1 MKTKRN
7 IKTVLIMFCVLFVM
21 LCVYLVYTV
30 AVYGTR
36 YFTSPYNTRT
46 EKLSSTVEAG
56 NITDRDSNTLV
67 YTEDGER
74 KYIDSKTTR
83 LATAHILGDDF
94 GQTIGAQSMFAR
106 YLLGF
111 DQSVIDMILHP
122 NATLKGSNVE
132 LTINAKLCRDIYQL
146 MEDYKGAVVITNYKT
161 GEILASISTPSFD
174 PKHMDDYLDG
184 EYELEDGSLV
194 NRAAM
199 GVYTPGSTFKIV
211 TLVAALRYLPK
222 VTERE
227 FVCTGPLVFEKNT
240 GDFRNDIV
248 YDELSDEE
256 KAEYVYLTDYKNEI
270 HGTMT
275 LKDAF
280 ASSCNV
286 TFARLAME
294 IGSARLLKVAEEMG
308 VNKEF
313 LFEEIMVN
321 AGTMEGSNSDYYLA
335 WAGVGQHKDVM
346 TPLHM
351 CMITSAVAN
360 GGRMM
365 TPKLLNRVTNVSG
378 IVKYSLDTDVYK
390 QAMKS
395 YEAETIKEYMIE
407 AVEHGTGTKAQISK
421 LTVGGKTGSAEVSS
435 NKETGTH
442 AWFTGFID
450 SDEYPLA
457 ICVVCERAGT
467 GGSVAAPIAKEAL
480 EMAIDRLF

>member
-7 IKTVLIMFCVLFVM
+7 IKTVLILFCVLFVSM
-21 LCVYLVYTV
+21 SVYLVYTV
-30 AVYGTR
+30 SVYGTR

-46 EKLSSTVEAG
+46 EKISNRVEAG
-56 NITDRDSNTLV
+56 KILDRNEKTLA
-67 YTEDGER
+67 YTSDGER
-74 KYIDSKTTR
+74 EYSDSKTTR
-83 LATAHILGDDF
+83 LATAHVLGDDM

-111 DQSVIDMILHP
+111 DQSVLDMILHP
-122 NATLKGSNVE
+122 DSTLKGSNVE
-132 LTINAKLCRDIYQL
+132 LTIDSKLCRDIYEL
-146 MEDYKGAVVITNYKT
+146 MEDHKGAVVITNYKT
-161 GEILASISTPSFD
+161 GEILASVSTPSFD
-174 PKHMDDYLDG
+174 PKKIKDYLDG
-184 EYELEDGSLV
+184 DYELEDGALV
-194 NRAAM
+194 NRATM

-211 TLVAALRYLPK
+211 TIVAALRYLPN

-227 FVCTGPLVFEKNT
+227 FDCTGPLVFDKDT
-240 GDFRNDIV
+240 GKFRNGLTYSELTD
-248 YDELSDEE
+248 DEKLD
-256 KAEYVYLTDYKNEI
+256 YVYLTDYKNET

-275 LKDAF
+275 LKEAF

-294 IGSARLLKVAEEMG
+294 IGSSRLMKVAEELG

-321 AGTMEGSNSDYYLA
+321 AGKMETGNSDYRLA

-351 CMITSAVAN
+351 CLLTGAVAN
-360 GGRMM
+360 NGTMM
-365 TPKLLNRVTNVSG
+365 EPKLLNSVKTASG
-378 IVKYSLDTDVYK
+378 TQKHSLKAETYK
-390 QAMKS
+390 QAIKP
-395 YEAETIKEYMIE
+395 YEAEIIKEYMIE
-407 AVEHGTGTKAQISK
+407 AVKHGTGTEAKISGV
-421 LTVGGKTGSAEVSS
+421 TVGGKTGSAEVSS

-450 SDEYPLA
+450 SNKYPFA

-467 GGSVAAPIAKEAL
+467 GGSVAAPIAKKAL
-480 EMAIDRLF
+480 EMAMERLA